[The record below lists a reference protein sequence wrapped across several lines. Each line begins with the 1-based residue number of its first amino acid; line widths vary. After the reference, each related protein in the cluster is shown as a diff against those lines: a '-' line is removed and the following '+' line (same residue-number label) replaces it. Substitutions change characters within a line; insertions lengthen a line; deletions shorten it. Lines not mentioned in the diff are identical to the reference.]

1 VGGLDALV
9 TKDIFRAAFLPF
21 GPLVDISIPFDNR
34 TGTHRGFG
42 FVEFED
48 ADDAQAAVDNMHNAE
63 LYGRVLKV
71 NLSNKGIGGNAA
83 VWENNDEGQDDEE
96 GKAAQGKAANAD
108 E

>member
-1 VGGLDALV
+1 MVGQW
-9 TKDIFRAAFLPF
+9 RAVYEEGARLHEL
-21 GPLVDISIPFDNR
+21 GS
-34 TGTHRGFG
+34 
-42 FVEFED
+42 
-48 ADDAQAAVDNMHNAE
+48 DDAQAAVDNMHNAE

-96 GKAAQGKAANAD
+96 GKAAQGNAA